1 MIGKPVR
8 YSDHLEDRL
17 VIRHIGRDLPERI
30 IRTAERSFTATATGS
45 RAAYRGANH
54 LMMVVFEE
62 TESEMS
68 P

>member
-1 MIGKPVR
+1 
-8 YSDHLEDRL
+8 
-17 VIRHIGRDLPERI
+17 LPERI

>member
-8 YSDHLEDRL
+8 SSDHLEDRL

-30 IRTAERSFTATATGS
+30 IRAAERSFTATATGS

-54 LMMVVFEE
+54 LMVVFEE
-62 TESEMS
+62 TTSEMS